1 MWIEILKGLCVGIC
15 AAAPLGPIAVLV
27 IQKTLSNGHKAGF
40 ITGMGACV
48 VDTIYATIAI
58 FALAFVQAFIADH
71 RELILVIGGCVL
83 IILGMNMSLSNPLK
97 RLRKGNRG
105 ISVKDFLQSILM
117 GLSNPAAVFVILT
130 LFAFFGLA
138 KHEPSD
144 WSVAPIILSVS
155 AGEALYWFTITWVL
169 SRFNGR
175 FSYRSL
181 IWVNRITG
189 AVIVLIGLAL
199 LGDGLFKVVF

>member
-27 IQKTLSNGHKAGF
+27 IQKTLSNGRKAGF

-155 AGEALYWFTITWVL
+155 AGEALYWFTITWIL
-169 SRFNGR
+169 SRFNDR